1 MANVNITKSNQ
12 RQKDF
17 DTTGNGFIYADPLKG
32 NYESLIAAIY
42 QRAFI
47 DVFEGRHVTDRHF
60 NAPTIRHNGMTALQ
74 FLKDNP
80 YELQYDI
87 ETILKDMEK
96 EDFVQKERYNNNELW
111 NL

>member
-1 MANVNITKSNQ
+1 MATVNITKRQQ
-12 RQKDF
+12 RAKDF
-17 DTTGNGFIYADPLKG
+17 DTTGNGFMFTDPLKE

-87 ETILKDMEK
+87 NAILENMEK
-96 EDFVQKERYNNNELW
+96 EDFVQKERYNNTELW
-111 NL
+111 DL